1 MSSGETIKAQRDLL
15 FLSIFSGGKLKKE
28 VDAEVFPPHSS
39 IPHEPVAYSQWL
51 HRVEQRLKQVEMGKN
66 SIGYARYRSRIARH
80 LRKAVDPKTPKV
92 ADDKISKKVF
102 DETMKTW
109 RRQLHVFSIGEGDVK
124 EPAAKPAA
132 NAPLLERSVHETGQE
147 GPTFIAPDLLPT
159 AYDVLDS
166 LYPQRKNL
174 KQKAEI
180 NHKDTVSLHGL
191 LNTEEKCENNDNN
204 GVALGDDDERYRKRP
219 RSISG
224 NTEKESVEISKVTKQ
239 ARVNS
244 DTSDQFAVDYGQYS
258 DQNAVEEKDE
268 EEYNDYDY
276 EADGYL
282 DVADCCNAAFGVYHG
297 VDEHSG
303 LDRYGVRGLANVM
316 LSDMIASAPTFGSS
330 LSQSSPSSSS
340 FRNEGAL
347 IDLSVGSFVCPPLVG
362 NLPLDEK
369 FAKKWMLK

>member
-1 MSSGETIKAQRDLL
+1 MSSDEKIKAQRDLL

-39 IPHEPVAYSQWL
+39 IPHEPVAHSQWL

-66 SIGYARYRSRIARH
+66 SIGYSRYRSRIARH
-80 LRKAVDPKTPKV
+80 LRKNVDPKTPKV

-109 RRQLHVFSIGEGDVK
+109 RRQLHVFSIGEDDVK
-124 EPAAKPAA
+124 QPAA
-132 NAPLLERSVHETGQE
+132 NAPQTERSVHEMGQE

-180 NHKDTVSLHGL
+180 NRKDNVSEKL
-191 LNTEEKCENNDNN
+191 LNTEKKCESNDNN

-219 RSISG
+219 RSLSG
-224 NTEKESVEISKVTKQ
+224 NMEKESVEISKVTKQ
-239 ARVNS
+239 ARLNS
-244 DTSDQFAVDYGQYS
+244 ETSDQFAVDYGQYS
-258 DQNAVEEKDE
+258 DQNAVEEKDG
-268 EEYNDYDY
+268 EEYNDYDF

-297 VDEHSG
+297 VDEYSG

-316 LSDMIASAPTFGSS
+316 LSDIIASAPMIGSS
-330 LSQSSPSSSS
+330 SSQSSPSSSS
-340 FRNEGAL
+340 LRNVGAL

-362 NLPLDEK
+362 NLPLDENY
-369 FAKKWMLK
+369 AKKWMLK